1 MKRLALIIGCQG
13 DRVPLA
19 GVPKDVNNMAAFLS
33 SPDGGSWKSSEIII
47 SNPNTADEVTRVVS
61 NAKIQ
66 APDYGLIYFTG
77 HGGIN
82 SKNNR
87 MVIEIRSGEDVYAD
101 LITFS
106 RKELAIFDTCR
117 SFFTPTGTTTES
129 RMFAEHQDSAKLDT
143 SVAFNQRITAC
154 EIGRIEMYSSS
165 IGEPSNDT
173 GRGGLFTV
181 KLLES
186 AIALSTNTNSN
197 IPVDCTAPFF
207 IAKKK
212 VETEKK
218 EQHPSIEGSIRRQNF
233 FPFAMGVKS
242 MSNPYFR

>member
-13 DRVPLA
+13 DRVPLV

-33 SPDGGSWKSSEIII
+33 SPDGGSWKSNEIII
-47 SNPNTADEVTRVVS
+47 TNPTTSNDVTRVVS
-61 NAKIQ
+61 SAKIQ

-82 SKNNR
+82 LKNNR
-87 MVIEIRSGEDVYAD
+87 LVIEIRTGEDVYAD

-106 RKELAIFDTCR
+106 KKELAIFDTCR
-117 SFFTPTGTTTES
+117 SFFTPTGTITES
-129 RMFAEHQDSAKLDT
+129 RMFAERQDSAKLDT
-143 SVAFNQRITAC
+143 SAAFNQRIIEC
-154 EIGRIEMYSSS
+154 ENGRIEMYSSS

-186 AIALSTNTNSN
+186 AVSFSSNTAANKC
-197 IPVDCTAPFF
+197 VDCTNPFF
-207 IAKKK
+207 AAKTK

-242 MSNPYFR
+242 ATIPFLR